1 MAHVTIEKICLI
13 QTSEK
18 TKRLILLNGVS
29 FLEKI
34 FVRLCSWLGFILL
47 LLAVSSD
54 FIGVSLLSSPFITFY
69 LISVIGLIVA
79 CMGWVLLRFNEVDS
93 ITKVVGK
100 LGLFGNLTV
109 VILFFPPL
117 FHVWGTFIFGP

>member
-1 MAHVTIEKICLI
+1 M
-13 QTSEK
+13 
-18 TKRLILLNGVS
+18 S

>member
-93 ITKVVGK
+93 ITKIVGK
-100 LGLFGNLTV
+100 LGLLGNLTV

-117 FHVWGTFIFGP
+117 FHFWGTFIFGP

>member
-1 MAHVTIEKICLI
+1 LAHVTIEKICLI

>member
-1 MAHVTIEKICLI
+1 
-13 QTSEK
+13 
-18 TKRLILLNGVS
+18 LLNGVS

-69 LISVIGLIVA
+69 LI
-79 CMGWVLLRFNEVDS
+79 
-93 ITKVVGK
+93 
-100 LGLFGNLTV
+100 
-109 VILFFPPL
+109 
-117 FHVWGTFIFGP
+117 